1 MRHRTHISATLLC
14 CVAFTIPGSR
24 PAAYAQSSSNSSA
37 SSSSQS
43 ASSSPQSGGS
53 TFEPLSAP
61 VSTNFWDGDDPNLVN
76 LVTHPF
82 ANKKYVQRLTRPI
95 KDRLNELDELT
106 TSNAAAIKDVDARAQ
121 HGLQLASEKT
131 NLADQHA
138 TNAGTKAQTAS
149 LAATDA
155 SNRVSGAEQRVG
167 SLDQYKTSGLTEIRF
182 ARGQT
187 LLSKNAK
194 DALDQLAGPLKGQH
208 NYVIEIRGYSSGHGQ
223 TAIASSQKMADSV
236 VRYLVLS
243 HEIPV
248 YRVYVLGMGDAPIDD
263 SAKPQHISGGRVEI
277 SLLKNDALAQR

>member
-1 MRHRTHISATLLC
+1 MKTHVFVALLLAAVLMLPA
-14 CVAFTIPGSR
+14 VAQ
-24 PAAYAQSSSNSSA
+24 QSSTSSG
-37 SSSSQS
+37 SQS
-43 ASSSPQSGGS
+43 APAPTSGTPS
-53 TFEPLSAP
+53 LEPLSAP

-106 TSNAAAIKDVDARAQ
+106 TSNASAIKDVDARAQ

-138 TNAGTKAQTAS
+138 SDADSKAQTAK

-155 SNRVSGAEQRVG
+155 STHVSTVEQKVG
-167 SLDQYKTSGLTEIRF
+167 NLDQYKPSALTEIRF
-182 ARGQT
+182 APGQT

-194 DALDQLAGPLKGQH
+194 DALDQIAAPLKGQH
-208 NYVIEIRGYSSGHGQ
+208 SYVIEVRGYSAGHGQ
-223 TAIASSQKMADSV
+223 AAIAASQKMADSV
-236 VRYLVLS
+236 VRYLVLN

-248 YRVYVLGMGDAPIDD
+248 YRIYVLGMGDAPMEGATK
-263 SAKPQHISGGRVEI
+263 AKRLNGGRVEI
-277 SLLKNDALAQR
+277 SLLKNDLTASAQR